1 MKEGRLKDQICVIF
15 GGATGIGFAIARGFV
30 REGAIVIPV
39 GRRAERLEQAIRELG
54 LEGQVP
60 VLRTDATDERQ
71 VQSTAETLERCFG
84 RVDVLV
90 NSQGTIVRKP
100 ALDLS
105 PEDWDRVVN
114 TNLRSL
120 FLTCVAFGRGMIARR
135 KGKIINIAS
144 LASELGLREV
154 LPYGASKAGVM
165 GLTRSL
171 AIEWAPYNVQV
182 NAIIPGVFIT
192 DLNREIFEK
201 DPQRLQRIL
210 NRIPMGRTGQ
220 VEELQEVAL
229 LLASSGSDY
238 ITGQSIAVDGGL
250 LAYGF

>member
-144 LASELGLREV
+144 LASELGLSEV
-154 LPYGASKAGVM
+154 LPYCASKAGVM

-192 DLNREIFEK
+192 DLNQEIFEK

>member
-144 LASELGLREV
+144 LASELGLSEV
-154 LPYGASKAGVM
+154 LPYCASKAGVM